1 MKPENNVADFIEWD
15 VVNWSKA
22 LTYWETYVDL
32 ENKNLTCLELGSRRG
47 GLSLWIALK
56 GNNVI
61 CSDVVN
67 HENEARDLHKKY
79 SYPGEIKYETID
91 ATNIPYENH
100 FDIVMFKSILGGIT
114 REGKSELLQTVIDQI
129 YKSLKPGGKLLFV
142 ENLAA
147 SKMHKLF
154 RKKLVR
160 WGSSWNYLNIQA
172 VEKLFE
178 RFDSYHCKTFGFLG
192 ALGMNDVQRNMLGR
206 LDTLLFERIT
216 SSSMKYIVAGVA
228 TK

>member
-1 MKPENNVADFIEWD
+1 MKPENNVKDIIEWD

-22 LTYWETYVDL
+22 LKYWETFADL

-47 GLSLWIALK
+47 GLSLWIASK

-61 CSDVVN
+61 CSDLDN
-67 HENEARDLHKKY
+67 PEQKARSIHKNY
-79 SYPGEIKYETID
+79 SYTGDIKYQAIN
-91 ATNIPYENH
+91 ATEIPYENH
-100 FDIVMFKSILGGIT
+100 FDIVMFKSILGGIS
-114 REGKSELLQTVIDQI
+114 RGGNSHLSQTVIDQI
-129 YKSLKPGGKLLFV
+129 YKSLKPGGKLLFA
-142 ENLAA
+142 ENLAG
-147 SKMHKLF
+147 SKMHQFF

-160 WGSSWNYLNIQA
+160 WGSSWNYLNIKD

-178 RFDSYHCKTFGFLG
+178 GFDSYHYKTFGFLG
-192 ALGMNDVQRNMLGR
+192 ALGMNNGQRNMFGR

-216 SSSMKYIVAGVA
+216 SSSMKYIVVGVA